1 MAVFLINVFLWSTIG
16 YCSDVSM
23 LVARLNGLSAPP
35 RRLPSWLQNAHRL
48 RDRVVPV
55 VRVGLVVS
63 VLRPGVFFS
72 EVPGVRVKLD
82 QWCVRVR
89 AG

>member
-35 RRLPSWLQNAHRL
+35 
-48 RDRVVPV
+48 D
-55 VRVGLVVS
+55 VS
-63 VLRPGVFFS
+63 HHGSRMLTVFVTVLY
-72 EVPGVRVKLD
+72 
-82 QWCVRVR
+82 Q
-89 AG
+89 